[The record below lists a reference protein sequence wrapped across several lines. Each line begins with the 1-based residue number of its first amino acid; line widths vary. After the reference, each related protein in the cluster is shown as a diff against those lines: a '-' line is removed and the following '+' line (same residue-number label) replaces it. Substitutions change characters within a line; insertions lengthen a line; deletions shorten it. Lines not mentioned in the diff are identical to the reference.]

1 LQNLK
6 WNSLNSVLLY
16 KFESLDFMIFRLSSA
31 LVVWSSVPKLNYLL
45 SFFFF
50 SAFIFNNLTS
60 ECSVITA
67 CGRYRLPGGC
77 SHR

>member
-31 LVVWSSVPKLNYLL
+31 LVVWCSVPKLNYLL
-45 SFFFF
+45 SFFFPH
-50 SAFIFNNLTS
+50 SYS
-60 ECSVITA
+60 ITWLLNA
-67 CGRYRLPGGC
+67 VSSRRAVVTGC
-77 SHR
+77 QVVAVTGK